1 MYITECYDYTYKIHQ
16 SWLTTPYTHDFMHSL
31 KTGLTF
37 YNILMK
43 KTHIVFKKFILLT
56 FHIPE

>member
-16 SWLTTPYTHDFMHSL
+16 SWLTTPYTHDFMYSL

-37 YNILMK
+37 YNISMK
-43 KTHIVFKKFILLT
+43 KPI
-56 FHIPE
+56 